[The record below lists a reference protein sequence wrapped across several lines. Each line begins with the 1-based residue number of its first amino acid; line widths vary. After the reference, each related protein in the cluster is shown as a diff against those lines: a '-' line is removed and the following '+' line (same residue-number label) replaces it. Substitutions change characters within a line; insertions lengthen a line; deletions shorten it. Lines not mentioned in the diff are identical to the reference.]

1 MEEADPSLL
10 KMAKVRE
17 AVEEDLEPSESE
29 VEKSLSD
36 DSGDEESLS
45 KQRQSLLRLGVA
57 RLMLNVNKIEI
68 YGNQ

>member
-1 MEEADPSLL
+1 MEDADSILF

-45 KQRQSLLRLGVA
+45 NRDSH
-57 RLMLNVNKIEI
+57 
-68 YGNQ
+68 Y

>member
-1 MEEADPSLL
+1 MIGELEKSMEDADSILF

-45 KQRQSLLRLGVA
+45 SRDSD
-57 RLMLNVNKIEI
+57 
-68 YGNQ
+68 Y